1 MQEKKYAAIPTAEQ
15 KKVANKED
23 LFAIEVRYVELLID
37 AIDINSPLAE
47 EQLKTAKDALKKLAN
62 PNNIPGASKGVSNYN
77 DLLEKEKMINA
88 EDDIKQVN
96 RKKINALP
104 TVEALTWADHLKV
117 LEAQQAYDKLLP
129 AHQSRVTNYTQL
141 EALQKRLVELQP
153 TTVEI
158 YNAVANYL
166 TSGSY
171 EPFMGLNGLF

>member
-1 MQEKKYAAIPTAEQ
+1 MQRMIL
-15 KKVANKED
+15 NK
-23 LFAIEVRYVELLID
+23 L
-37 AIDINSPLAE
+37 S
-47 EQLKTAKDALKKLAN
+47 
-62 PNNIPGASKGVSNYN
+62 
-77 DLLEKEKMINA
+77 
-88 EDDIKQVN
+88 
-96 RKKINALP
+96 KKINALP

-171 EPFMGLNGLF
+171 EHLWV

>member
-88 EDDIKQVN
+88 EDDIKQVIEKN
-96 RKKINALP
+96 
-104 TVEALTWADHLKV
+104 
-117 LEAQQAYDKLLP
+117 
-129 AHQSRVTNYTQL
+129 
-141 EALQKRLVELQP
+141 
-153 TTVEI
+153 
-158 YNAVANYL
+158 
-166 TSGSY
+166 
-171 EPFMGLNGLF
+171 